1 MHILLAIIGI
11 LSAAA
16 IWWWRLKMMGAAARD
31 VAKGA
36 KTVANMPRR
45 FGFQRRANR
54 GALDASDDPREA
66 AMAIM
71 LEVAKAAE
79 APGETQTDLM
89 IDRARRTFSVTE
101 AEAEEY
107 LHRANWFVRQ
117 ARTPDQLIRRMA
129 GVLRKTVG
137 PEQHTDVAEILEDLA
152 LADGQ
157 PTPEQ
162 TRLIGVYLRAVGIR
176 VG

>member
-16 IWWWRLKMMGAAARD
+16 IWWWRIKMIGSAARD
-31 VAKGA
+31 VAQGA

-45 FGFQRRANR
+45 LGFRHKANR
-54 GALDASDDPREA
+54 GALDVSDDPREA

-79 APGETQTDLM
+79 APGEAETSLM
-89 IDRARRTFSVTE
+89 VDRARRTFSVTE

-107 LHRANWFVRQ
+107 LHRADWFVRQ
-117 ARTPDQLIRRMA
+117 ARTPDLLIRKMG
-129 GVLRKTVG
+129 GVLRGTVG

-152 LADGQ
+152 LINGQ
-157 PTPEQ
+157 PTQEQ